1 MPGQWFSPGTT
12 VSSTN
17 DTDRHDI
24 AEILS
29 KVALNAI
36 TQTHVCVLTVVSNTN
51 PCQMNLHSRFDK
63 RWVNAIFVS
72 VQVINRLYQ

>member
-1 MPGQWFSPGTT
+1 VPGQWFSPGTT

-17 DTDRHDI
+17 NTDRHDI

-36 TQTHVCVLTVVSNTN
+36 TQTHVGVLTVVSNTN
-51 PCQMNLHSRFDK
+51 PCQMNLHLRFDK
-63 RWVNAIFVS
+63 RWVNATGEQVS
-72 VQVINRLYQ
+72 VCHLC